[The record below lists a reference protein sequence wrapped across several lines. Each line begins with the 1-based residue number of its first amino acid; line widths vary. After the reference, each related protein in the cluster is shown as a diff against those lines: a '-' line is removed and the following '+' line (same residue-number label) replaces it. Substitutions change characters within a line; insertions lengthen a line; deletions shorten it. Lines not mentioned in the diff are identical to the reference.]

1 MVSNEIYTGS
11 GASVTLI
18 PEMDLKLSEHFG
30 DNTHKLCATSNG
42 EKTIELANNSPNLE
56 TNIYRGCMAKL
67 DKYNSSNADQN
78 SSQTLLIESND
89 SNSITFSQ
97 ALSAVSGDKYKITIL
112 AFGAPIHA
120 TPINGKQCLLSDNWL
135 GLVETF
141 TAPTVTPQLKQL
153 NLALGGTRNFGF
165 QFHGT
170 EDVGEASID
179 VSLNNGSWLYYALGK
194 MSYAAG
200 SLGTDNLSSIDSGHN
215 GNSFAI
221 ASSGSKI
228 YRVEDTKIYPPF
240 ISTVTDSNQ
249 LVSVTVTNDG
259 AGIPFAASQVLSL
272 SGGGGSGAAASYT
285 LTKDKHEITT
295 TAETGNNYD
304 AKWIKIESAA
314 ATTLK
319 NVFWFDIDNAGA
331 SVPSHG
337 ITGNTNIVEVTTI
350 NSGDGAETVA
360 TKLAA
365 VINAQAGLTA
375 TASGDEITVESTSGG
390 AVGAVTQTGT
400 PPLTVVQLVE
410 GGEIDA
416 VTVTAGGSGY
426 TGTIT
431 IANITGTV
439 TNATFTAVKG
449 AGGLADYKQ
458 VTGPITYTITE
469 NNSGDLPSFALEVTN
484 EKGNITDADY
494 FQDSSQQKV
503 ISKVYTGCQV
513 NTLTL
518 NFEEGME
525 VKASVSAQARKA
537 HDVSD
542 NYKPKR
548 QVRTT
553 TSLFNYPSDVNDNV
567 PYMYS
572 DGTIKMYGQTLAR
585 IKSGS
590 ITIANTL
597 TPHKYVGNYDRTITP
612 AHTAGQRT
620 YEVSL
625 NLMITDRTIWDELR
639 KQTENTDTS
648 SNDLLLEIE
657 FAKSD
662 NDKIVFKFNDYITT
676 AVDIPF
682 PNDKGPLEVNLTA
695 QARTLDTCQYTGKW
709 IIQG

>member
-30 DNTHKLCATSNG
+30 DNTHKLCATSNN
-42 EKTIELANNSPNLE
+42 ERTVELANNSPNLE

-67 DKYNSSNADQN
+67 EKYNSSNVYQTDEDQI
-78 SSQTLLIESND
+78 LLIESND

-97 ALSAVSGDKYKITIL
+97 ALSTVSTDKYKITVL

-120 TPINGKQCLLSDNWL
+120 QAIDGKQCLLSDNWL
-135 GLVETF
+135 GLVESF

-170 EDVGEASID
+170 EDIGEASID

-194 MSYAAG
+194 MSYTAG

-240 ISTVTDSNQ
+240 ISSVTDSNQ
-249 LVSVTVTNDG
+249 VVSVTVTDDG
-259 AGIPFAASQVLSL
+259 AGIPFSASQTLSF
-272 SGGGGSGAAASYT
+272 SGGSGSGAAASYT

-295 TAETGNNYD
+295 VTVVGANYD
-304 AKWIKIESAA
+304 DKWIKIEAA
-314 ATTLK
+314 ASTTIK
-319 NVFWFDIDNAGA
+319 YVFWFDIDNAGE

-337 ITGNTNIVEVTTI
+337 VSGATVVEVSTI
-350 NSGDGAETVA
+350 NTGDGAETVA

-365 VINAQAGLTA
+365 VINAQTGLTA
-375 TASGDEITVESTSGG
+375 TASGDEIIVESTNGG
-390 AVGAVTQTGT
+390 AVGAVTQASS
-400 PPLTVVQLVE
+400 PPLTVTQLVE

-426 TGTIT
+426 TGTPT
-431 IANITGTV
+431 IANITTGS

-458 VTGPITYTITE
+458 VTGPVAYTFTE

-484 EKGNITDADY
+484 EKGNITDAEY
-494 FQDSSQQKV
+494 FQDSDKQKV
-503 ISKVYTGCQV
+503 MSKVYTGCQV

-537 HDVSD
+537 HDVND

-597 TPHKYVGNYDRTITP
+597 TPHKYVGNYDRTITT

-620 YEVSL
+620 YEIQL

-639 KQTENTDTS
+639 KQTETTDTS

-657 FAKSD
+657 FSKSD

-676 AVDIPF
+676 SVDMPF